1 MASIFDYYGDMQ
13 RGMDERKKEKESILT
28 ARKDAMF
35 KHLETF
41 PTMED
46 STIDEFAKEYGV
58 SDATVTAIKKKRN
71 DNIED
76 REMTLRTQRANVT
89 GTENQNDLFTVTFDN
104 QVTLSDQAVLV
115 GDQKVEHGNIDLE
128 IKRNTKDNVIQLSN
142 ISVKSALKD
151 LKGKGLD
158 NELKVINNAI
168 AKATQGDV
176 IALSGLKVEQAVKAL
191 EKAGLDNE
199 AAVIRNYIANATK
212 EDTISLSGIS
222 VDKALVDLATSEV
235 NLEQKK
241 RMLPLVIQKAE
252 QDLRKGEI
260 SIDAAI
266 EALRQSKELF
276 PLDFQQKVLEIDGMK
291 IDNEEKKA
299 MLIELLKKHRRAEV
313 EWRYKA
319 SGLKQEQIQN
329 MYSIADQIMS
339 AFPDMD
345 PEMARQLALK
355 LGFSGADMETI
366 TTKLADISKTNNQNK
381 FNENFTQNVQV
392 TESITN
398 LFAHEMANNTMYD
411 KKAAA
416 ANVIA
421 KLTANLDQVAD
432 KDQIKMITDMVND
445 HANGIS
451 DDAVLRD
458 QQDYYLDIL
467 NKPQIAQATTLQ
479 GLKEILKTYNIPDDQ
494 IDNLYKIKENQ
505 FIETFIQKLSGD
517 AGLRNMFLN
526 GNMDDIIEMFEN
538 HGLVW
543 GDAESTKVEVDKLKT
558 RVMQN
563 HSYALMAN
571 KTHAE
576 TMTGM
581 ISDARQEAEKTIN
594 GYLDNK
600 VIDPNVAL
608 AMQIINGNY
617 VLSSGQVTSLLN
629 EINSLHDEFNV
640 NSGELVQLW
649 ESSPNSQKYETTSKF
664 KHSYLNDVGGN
675 INAHFNAAENQPL
688 NDGFVSAES
697 VTNLISNN
705 AETKLNTY
713 TEESN
718 YEDSI
723 NQIADYK
730 TQIKKVMDDA
740 RLKAFE
746 THKTILEQNKKYN
759 SDADVYSSEGYK
771 AEIAVI
777 EEASKNIIAM
787 IDSKVEELNNI
798 KSSKDDYNTKLQ
810 DIKTQVDALKIDIDG
825 QSWSYKF
832 FVSHAHTQ
840 INKLIKSLS
849 EKHDIPEKDIK
860 SYLESLDGDDQ

>member
-46 STIDEFAKEYGV
+46 STIDDFAKEYGV

-76 REMTLRTQRANVT
+76 RKMKFRIDEANVT
-89 GTENQNDLFTVTFDN
+89 GTENQNDLFTLTKDN
-104 QVTLSDQAVLV
+104 QVTLSDQAVLS
-115 GDQKVEHGNIDLE
+115 GQNKIDHGNIDLE
-128 IKRNTKDNVIQLSN
+128 IKKKTKNNVIQLSN

-151 LKGKGLD
+151 LEGKGLD

-199 AAVIRNYIANATK
+199 AAIIRNYIANSTK

-222 VDKALVDLATSEV
+222 VDKALVDLATSEL
-235 NLEQKK
+235 NLTEKK
-241 RMLPLVIQKAE
+241 KLLPLVLAKAE

-276 PLDFQQKVLEIDGMK
+276 PLDFQQKVLEIEGLE
-291 IDNEEKKA
+291 IGIEEKKE
-299 MLIELLKKHRRAEV
+299 MLIELIKGNKRKEI
-313 EWRYKA
+313 EWKYRE
-319 SGLKQEQIQN
+319 SGLKQEQIQQ

-345 PEMARQLALK
+345 PEMARELALK

-366 TTKLADISKTNNQNK
+366 TTKLADISKSNNQKK

-416 ANVIA
+416 ENVIA
-421 KLTANLDQVAD
+421 KLTANLDPVAD
-432 KDQIKMITDMVND
+432 KDQIKTITDMVNN

-467 NKPQIAQATTLQ
+467 NKPQIAQAQTLQ
-479 GLKEILKTYNIPDDQ
+479 GLKEILKSYNIPDDQ
-494 IDNLYKIKENQ
+494 VENLYEMKENQ
-505 FIETFIQKLSGD
+505 FIESFIQKLSND

-543 GDAESTKVEVDKLKT
+543 GDAESTKVEVDKLKK

-563 HSYALMAN
+563 HTYALMAN

-576 TMTGM
+576 VMTGM
-581 ISDARQEAEKTIN
+581 ISEAKSEAEKTIN

-600 VIDPNVAL
+600 VIDANVAL

-629 EINSLHDEFNV
+629 EITALHDEFNV

-649 ESSPNSQKYETTSKF
+649 EASPSSQSYDSTYKF
-664 KHSYLNDVGGN
+664 KQSYLNDVGGN
-675 INAHFNAAENQPL
+675 INAHFNAQENAKYNKGYQ
-688 NDGFVSAES
+688 SAEAT
-697 VTNLISNN
+697 VNIIAN
-705 AETKLNTY
+705 AANDKLDTY

-718 YEDSI
+718 HADSMKEI
-723 NQIADYK
+723 SEYKANIDKIFSDMKMEVFNTHKLILQQNNKYK
-730 TQIKKVMDDA
+730 T
-740 RLKAFE
+740 
-746 THKTILEQNKKYN
+746 
-759 SDADVYSSEGYK
+759 DADVSSSDEYK
-771 AEIAVI
+771 SEMATV
-777 EEASKNIIAM
+777 EESYKTIM
-787 IDSKVEELNNI
+787 GEIDSKIEELNNI
-798 KSSKDDYNTKLQ
+798 KSSKDEYNTKLE
-810 DIKTQVDALKIDIDG
+810 DIKAQMDALKIEMDG

-832 FVSHAHTQ
+832 WMNNEFAQT
-840 INKLIKSLS
+840 NKLIKELS
-849 EKHDIPEKDIK
+849 KKHGIPEKDIK
-860 SYLESLDGDDQ
+860 KYLESLDGDDQ